1 VERIPQSLVAMILAV
16 AACLCYAFSGALS
29 AWYFVTLSV
38 SSLVGNNL
46 SAAGSWMLFV
56 AAAIVF
62 FGLCAPAWEAV
73 LARQWVS
80 VAEACGA
87 AVGALVLAI
96 GLLIDAASAA
106 SAAGSVV
113 PAVGIGIWALLALAR
128 AGRMS
133 LLEQESS
140 RPRQASLWLISAFGM
155 FASAI
160 GYGLTASTGT
170 GALVALAVLLA
181 AGLAALGV
189 SVGLA
194 RMRGLVTSRATRGVL
209 AGVAAL
215 AASCRP
221 RPHSSW
227 ESRHGQ
233 RSAGFTGKTPHRVS
247 RSRRRRATL
256 AQC

>member
-80 VAEACGA
+80 AAEACGA
-87 AVGALVLAI
+87 
-96 GLLIDAASAA
+96 
-106 SAAGSVV
+106 
-113 PAVGIGIWALLALAR
+113 AVGIGIWALLALAR

-155 FASAI
+155 FASA
-160 GYGLTASTGT
+160 TGSRR
-170 GALVALAVLLA
+170 APVP
-181 AGLAALGV
+181 
-189 SVGLA
+189 A
-194 RMRGLVTSRATRGVL
+194 R
-209 AGVAAL
+209 
-215 AASCRP
+215 
-221 RPHSSW
+221 W
-227 ESRHGQ
+227 
-233 RSAGFTGKTPHRVS
+233 S
-247 RSRRRRATL
+247 RSP
-256 AQC
+256 